1 MWLSEKVKFVNHK
14 YDIWNCGSWPKT
26 INLSRFGL
34 KIAMCLI
41 FMKLGTQ
48 NKLDMVIINI
58 VIGIDDLDPKLQIC
72 EILSQNCSVLK
83 FSLNLAL
90 RANGTCYLWIND
102 FDPKLYIRV
111 NVVPKL
117 KCAPIFIK
125 FGTLDIFKF
134 LLIR

>member
-1 MWLSEKVKFVNHK
+1 M
-14 YDIWNCGSWPKT
+14 
-26 INLSRFGL
+26 R
-34 KIAMCLI
+34 LI
-41 FMKLGTQ
+41 FMKLGPQ

-72 EILSQNCSVLK
+72 EILSQNWSVLQ

-90 RANGTCYLWIND
+90 RANGTSYLWIND

-125 FGTLDIFKF
+125 FGTSDIFKF